1 MDQTLIFWTIVGMA
15 LVTYIP
21 RLLPTLFLS
30 GKTLQPLL
38 TAWLRLVPPAV
49 LAAMLVPSLLI
60 REDSISL
67 DSSNLF
73 LWSAMIAF
81 PVAWKFKSLSATVLV
96 GMGLVAIGRY
106 LGLGV

>member
-1 MDQTLIFWTIVGMA
+1 VDQTLIFWTIVGMA